1 MCSGF
6 GKSKAKVFSNPG
18 GKRDLISQVASVEFA
33 KKEKKK
39 KKVGMI
45 NRGLE
50 IRISLFFFVFF
61 IFLFFYFFFFG
72 CTGSVLLCVGFL

>member
-1 MCSGF
+1 MAEAHLSRIC
-6 GKSKAKVFSNPG
+6 
-18 GKRDLISQVASVEFA
+18 Q
-33 KKEKKK
+33 KEKK

-45 NRGLE
+45 NRVLE

-61 IFLFFYFFFFG
+61 IFLFIYLFFFG